1 MSELVTRLRGS
12 VTAFNANPA
21 GGRSVSIL
29 GVLVP
34 TDANT
39 QFSSFPGSVNNE
51 DDFYAVVAIGDLL
64 AAQDDEDGDET
75 AIDVAD
81 EIEFETP

>member
-1 MSELVTRLRGS
+1 VRVRGS
-12 VTAFNANPA
+12 VTAIDANPA

-39 QFSSFPGSVNNE
+39 EFDDFPGGASDE
-51 DDFYAVVAIGDLL
+51 DEFYAEVQIADLL
-64 AAQDDEDGDET
+64 DAQDDEDGDET

-81 EIEFETP
+81 EIEFEAP